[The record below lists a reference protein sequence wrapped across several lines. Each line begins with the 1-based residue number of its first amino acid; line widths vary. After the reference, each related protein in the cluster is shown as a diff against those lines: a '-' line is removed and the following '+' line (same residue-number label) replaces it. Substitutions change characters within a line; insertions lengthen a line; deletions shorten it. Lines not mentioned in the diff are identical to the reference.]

1 MVRLHDVDFLSTHR
15 RLAWSQGRIPV
26 HRWFYRGSGHL
37 PRRELFWRTSH
48 VSVMHLALVG
58 LSHKTAPVEIRERLA
73 FSNDALR
80 SALTSLV
87 DRRRVNE
94 AMILSTCNRVEVV
107 AESPDDRLIREFTSK
122 FRQITPDSVSTHLY
136 SYRIADAIRHVF
148 RVTASLDSMVIGEP
162 QILGQVKEAYRI
174 AMDAGTVGMHL
185 TALMNRAF
193 AVAKKVRSETG
204 ISQSAVSVSY
214 AAVELARKIFGDLS
228 GKTVMIIGASK
239 MGELAAKHLKRAGA
253 ASVLVTNRTFERAV
267 EMVRVFEGAAVP
279 FEPFADHMV
288 GADIVITSTGA
299 PHFIIGKNLA
309 EQVLHRRKNKPMFFI
324 DIAVPRDIDPAVNEI
339 DNAFLYDIDD
349 LQQVIDSNLK
359 GRMKE
364 ASRAEEIVDHEVQA
378 FCTKMQSREVV
389 PMIVQLRDTLE
400 KLRRDEIE
408 RNRRHLK
415 DLSPEQQ
422 AAIDQLTR
430 SLVNKILHPPIEQ
443 LKQIAHDPQ
452 GPDIVDLIRKIFN
465 VKPQ

>member
-1 MVRLHDVDFLSTHR
+1 M
-15 RLAWSQGRIPV
+15 Q
-26 HRWFYRGSGHL
+26 
-37 PRRELFWRTSH
+37 
-48 VSVMHLALVG
+48 LALVG

-107 AESPDDRLIREFTSK
+107 AESPDDRLIRDFICEFH
-122 FRQITPDSVSTHLY
+122 QISHDSVSTHLY
-136 SYRIADAIRHVF
+136 SYRNVEAIRHVF

-162 QILGQVKEAYRI
+162 QILGQVKEAFRI

-185 TALMNRAF
+185 SALMNRAF

-253 ASVLVTNRTFERAV
+253 SSVLVTNRTFERAV
-267 EMVRVFEGAAVP
+267 ELAKVFEGAAVP
-279 FEPFADHMV
+279 FEHFTDHMT

-299 PHFIIGKNLA
+299 PHFIIGRSLA
-309 EQVLHRRKNKPMFFI
+309 EQVIHRRKNKPIFFI
-324 DIAVPRDIDPAVNEI
+324 DIAVPRDIDPAVNQI

-349 LQQVIDSNLK
+349 LQQVIDANLK
-359 GRMKE
+359 ERFKE
-364 ASRAEEIVDHEVQA
+364 AMRAEQIVDDEVEA
-378 FCTKMQSREVV
+378 FCLKMQTRDVV
-389 PMIVQLRDTLE
+389 PTIVQLRESLE
-400 KLRRDEIE
+400 KVRRDEIE

-422 AAIDQLTR
+422 AAVDQITK
-430 SLVNKILHPPIEQ
+430 SIVNKILHPPIEQ
-443 LKQIAHDPQ
+443 LKQMAHDPQ
-452 GPDIVDLIRKIFN
+452 GADLADLIRKIFN

>member
-1 MVRLHDVDFLSTHR
+1 M
-15 RLAWSQGRIPV
+15 Q
-26 HRWFYRGSGHL
+26 
-37 PRRELFWRTSH
+37 
-48 VSVMHLALVG
+48 LALVG

-94 AMILSTCNRVEVV
+94 ALILSTCNRVEVV
-107 AESPDDRLIREFTSK
+107 AESPDDRLIRDFICEFH
-122 FRQITPDSVSTHLY
+122 QISHDSVSTHLY
-136 SYRIADAIRHVF
+136 SYRNVEAIRHVF

-162 QILGQVKEAYRI
+162 QILGQVKEAFRI

-185 TALMNRAF
+185 SALMNRAF

-239 MGELAAKHLKRAGA
+239 MGELAAKHLRRAGA
-253 ASVLVTNRTFERAV
+253 SSVLVTNRTFERAV
-267 EMVRVFEGAAVP
+267 ELAKVFEGAAVP
-279 FEPFADHMV
+279 FEHFTDHMT

-299 PHFIIGKNLA
+299 PHFIIGRNLA
-309 EQVLHRRKNKPMFFI
+309 EQVIHRRKNKPIFFI
-324 DIAVPRDIDPAVNEI
+324 DIAVPRDIDPAVNQI

-349 LQQVIDSNLK
+349 LQQVIDANLK
-359 GRMKE
+359 ERFKE
-364 ASRAEEIVDHEVQA
+364 AMRAEQIVDDEVEA
-378 FCTKMQSREVV
+378 FCLKMQTRDVV
-389 PMIVQLRDTLE
+389 PTIVQLRDSLE
-400 KLRRDEIE
+400 KVRRDEIE

-415 DLSPEQQ
+415 DLSPDQQ
-422 AAIDQLTR
+422 AAVDQITK
-430 SLVNKILHPPIEQ
+430 SIVNKILHPPIEQ
-443 LKQIAHDPQ
+443 LKQMAHDPQ
-452 GPDIVDLIRKIFN
+452 GADLADLIRKIFN

>member
-1 MVRLHDVDFLSTHR
+1 M
-15 RLAWSQGRIPV
+15 Q
-26 HRWFYRGSGHL
+26 
-37 PRRELFWRTSH
+37 
-48 VSVMHLALVG
+48 LALVG

-107 AESPDDRLIREFTSK
+107 AESPDDRLIRDFICEFH
-122 FRQITPDSVSTHLY
+122 QISHDSVSTHLY
-136 SYRIADAIRHVF
+136 SYRNVEAIRHVF

-162 QILGQVKEAYRI
+162 QILGQVKEAFRI

-185 TALMNRAF
+185 SALMNRAF

-239 MGELAAKHLKRAGA
+239 MGELAAKHLRRAGA
-253 ASVLVTNRTFERAV
+253 SSVLVTNRTFERAV
-267 EMVRVFEGAAVP
+267 ELAKVFEGAAVP
-279 FEPFADHMV
+279 FEHFTDHMT

-299 PHFIIGKNLA
+299 PHFIIGRSLA
-309 EQVLHRRKNKPMFFI
+309 EQVIHRRKNKPIFFI
-324 DIAVPRDIDPAVNEI
+324 DIAVPRDIDPAVNQI

-349 LQQVIDSNLK
+349 LQQVIDANLK
-359 GRMKE
+359 ERFKE
-364 ASRAEEIVDHEVQA
+364 AMRAEQIVDDEVEA
-378 FCTKMQSREVV
+378 FCLKMQTRDVV
-389 PMIVQLRDTLE
+389 PTIVQLRESLE
-400 KLRRDEIE
+400 KVRRDEIE

-422 AAIDQLTR
+422 AAVDQITK
-430 SLVNKILHPPIEQ
+430 SIVNKILHPPIEQ
-443 LKQIAHDPQ
+443 LKQMAHDPQ
-452 GPDIVDLIRKIFN
+452 GADLADLIRKIFN

>member
-1 MVRLHDVDFLSTHR
+1 M
-15 RLAWSQGRIPV
+15 Q
-26 HRWFYRGSGHL
+26 
-37 PRRELFWRTSH
+37 
-48 VSVMHLALVG
+48 LALVG

-107 AESPDDRLIREFTSK
+107 AESPDDRLIRDFICEFH
-122 FRQITPDSVSTHLY
+122 QISHDSVSTHLY
-136 SYRIADAIRHVF
+136 SYRNVEAIRHVF

-162 QILGQVKEAYRI
+162 QILGQVKEAFRI

-185 TALMNRAF
+185 SALMNRAF

-239 MGELAAKHLKRAGA
+239 MGELAAKHLRRAGA
-253 ASVLVTNRTFERAV
+253 SSVLVTNRTFERAV
-267 EMVRVFEGAAVP
+267 ELAKVFEGAAVP
-279 FEPFADHMV
+279 FEHFTDHMT

-299 PHFIIGKNLA
+299 PHFIIGRNLA
-309 EQVLHRRKNKPMFFI
+309 EQVIHRRKNKPIFFI
-324 DIAVPRDIDPAVNEI
+324 DIAVPRDIDPAVNQI

-349 LQQVIDSNLK
+349 LQQVIDANLK
-359 GRMKE
+359 ERFKE
-364 ASRAEEIVDHEVQA
+364 AMRAEQIVDDEVEA
-378 FCTKMQSREVV
+378 FCLKVQTRDVV
-389 PMIVQLRDTLE
+389 PTIVQLRDSLE
-400 KLRRDEIE
+400 KVRRDEIE

-415 DLSPEQQ
+415 DLSPDQQ
-422 AAIDQLTR
+422 AAVDQITK
-430 SLVNKILHPPIEQ
+430 SIVNKILHPPIEQ
-443 LKQIAHDPQ
+443 LKQMAHDPQ
-452 GPDIVDLIRKIFN
+452 GADLADLIRKIFN

>member
-1 MVRLHDVDFLSTHR
+1 M
-15 RLAWSQGRIPV
+15 Q
-26 HRWFYRGSGHL
+26 
-37 PRRELFWRTSH
+37 
-48 VSVMHLALVG
+48 LALVG

-87 DRRRVNE
+87 DRRAVNE

-107 AESPDDRLIREFTSK
+107 AESPDDRLIRDFICEFH
-122 FRQITPDSVSTHLY
+122 QISHDSVSTHLY
-136 SYRIADAIRHVF
+136 SYRNVDAIRHVF

-162 QILGQVKEAYRI
+162 QILGQVKEAFRI

-185 TALMNRAF
+185 SALMNRAF

-239 MGELAAKHLKRAGA
+239 MGELAAKHLRRAGA
-253 ASVLVTNRTFERAV
+253 SSVLVTNRTFERAV
-267 EMVRVFEGAAVP
+267 ELAKVFEGAAVP
-279 FEPFADHMV
+279 FEHFTDHMA

-309 EQVLHRRKNKPMFFI
+309 EQVIHRRKNKPIFFI
-324 DIAVPRDIDPAVNEI
+324 DIAVPRDIDPAVNQI

-349 LQQVIDSNLK
+349 LQQVIDANLQE
-359 GRMKE
+359 RFKE
-364 ASRAEEIVDHEVQA
+364 ARRAEQIVDDEVEA
-378 FCTKMQSREVV
+378 FCLKMQTRDVV
-389 PMIVQLRDTLE
+389 PTIVQLRESLE
-400 KLRRDEIE
+400 KVRRDEIE

-422 AAIDQLTR
+422 AAVDQITK
-430 SLVNKILHPPIEQ
+430 SIVNKILHPPIEQ
-443 LKQIAHDPQ
+443 LKQMAHDPQ
-452 GPDIVDLIRKIFN
+452 GADLAEIIRKIFN